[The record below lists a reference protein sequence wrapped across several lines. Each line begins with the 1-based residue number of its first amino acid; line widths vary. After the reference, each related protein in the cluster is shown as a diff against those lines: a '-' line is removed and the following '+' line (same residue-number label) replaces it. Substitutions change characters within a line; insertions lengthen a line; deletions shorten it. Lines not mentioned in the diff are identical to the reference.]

1 MNICIMA
8 QSKLLLFLLLCIT
21 IVLPGC
27 SYTDPKDVSVLK
39 TLKKQWK
46 NLLPTWK
53 NSDPCG
59 DRWEGITCDNS
70 RVTRLILFNMDIEGT
85 ISEDIGNLTQLWR
98 LDLSSNLRLGGTL
111 PVTLGNLVHLDSLK
125 LVNCSFFGEIP
136 DVLGN
141 LANLTYLALNSNKFT
156 GKIPP
161 SLGKLSKVTW
171 LDLADNQLSGPLPVS
186 ANDGWGLDQLLK
198 AKHFHLNQNYF
209 TGEIP
214 ESLFSANMDLRHL
227 LLDRN
232 QLKGSIPNSI
242 GLVQTL
248 TVIRLDNNRLTGS
261 VPSISN
267 LTKLDFLNLANN
279 SLTGPIPNLT
289 SLTNLNVLDLSN
301 NQFYPSEVPAWLSNL
316 QKLRTLIIE
325 SGQLY
330 GQVPQDLFSFPEL
343 QEVRLNN
350 NSLNSTFDMGNN
362 ITSSLHTVNL
372 ELNNI
377 ASVTF
382 SSSYKNNLMLKDNPV
397 CSIPHLSTTA
407 YCKDVF
413 EQKAAI
419 GTLNTCN
426 HPFSGFLVF
435 RAPYFSDASDHITKL
450 EQNLTNTLKAC
461 VPNNLSIQDYY
472 FDSNTYFWVQVKICP
487 ISQSYFNRT
496 EIINCFDLN
505 SQGYNPPRVYGPYY
519 FTASPYRSSSVG
531 KPYIIG
537 VAVGC
542 AVLAAM
548 LVLLGIYA
556 VWQKKRAQR
565 EKHRNDPFAS
575 WGSMGEESG
584 EAPKLSGA
592 KVFTYDELKI
602 STNNFKEINV
612 IGSGGYGKVYRGMLP
627 EKKLVAIKRS
637 KEGSMQGGLE
647 FKTEIELLSRVH
659 HKNLVGLVGFC
670 LEKGE
675 RMLVYEYICNGTLR
689 DCLSGAS
696 GIQLDWSKRLKIALD
711 SATGLAYLHDH
722 ANPPIIHRDVKS
734 TNILLDENLTAKV
747 ADFGLSLFVSDSEIG
762 HVTTHVKGTLGYLD
776 PEYYMTQQL
785 TGKSDVYSFGVV
797 MLELITAQPPISD
810 KMFIVKE
817 VRIALDK
824 QDKQYQGLKD
834 LIDPILINKNEIL
847 VGLDRF
853 LALALQCVEEESSKR
868 PMMNEI
874 AKEIEDIM
882 RIAGFKINS
891 GLGFQK
897 RFHPAQFYS
906 MDASTSS
913 SSRGNINSSDFR
925 YSGGFPSQ

>member
-1 MNICIMA
+1 MELKVTNYEC
-8 QSKLLLFLLLCIT
+8 LF
-21 IVLPGC
+21 
-27 SYTDPKDVSVLK
+27 KVSVLK

-46 NLLPTWK
+46 NLPPTWK

-70 RVTRLILFNMDIEGT
+70 RVTKLILFNMDIEGT

-98 LDLSSNLRLGGTL
+98 LDLSSNLKLGGTL

-141 LANLTYLALNSNKFT
+141 LPNLTYLALNSNKFT

-267 LTKLDFLNLANN
+267 LTKLDFL
-279 SLTGPIPNLT
+279 
-289 SLTNLNVLDLSN
+289 DLSN

-325 SGQLY
+325 FGQLY

-350 NSLNSTFDMGNN
+350 NSLNGTFDMGNN

-382 SSSYKNNLMLKDNPV
+382 SSSYKNNLMLKGNPV

-419 GTLNTCN
+419 GTLYTCN

-519 FTASPYRSSSVG
+519 FTASPYHSSSVG
-531 KPYIIG
+531 IIF
-537 VAVGC
+537 
-542 AVLAAM
+542 LYYTTESI
-548 LVLLGIYA
+548 LVLTSQ
-556 VWQKKRAQR
+556 VQ
-565 EKHRNDPFAS
+565 
-575 WGSMGEESG
+575 
-584 EAPKLSGA
+584 
-592 KVFTYDELKI
+592 
-602 STNNFKEINV
+602 
-612 IGSGGYGKVYRGMLP
+612 
-627 EKKLVAIKRS
+627 
-637 KEGSMQGGLE
+637 
-647 FKTEIELLSRVH
+647 
-659 HKNLVGLVGFC
+659 
-670 LEKGE
+670 
-675 RMLVYEYICNGTLR
+675 YICTTSQKNCQFFKCVIYNRANLFIDR
-689 DCLSGAS
+689 KAVHYWCSCWLCSPCCYAS
-696 GIQLDWSKRLKIALD
+696 FI
-711 SATGLAYLHDH
+711 
-722 ANPPIIHRDVKS
+722 
-734 TNILLDENLTAKV
+734 
-747 ADFGLSLFVSDSEIG
+747 
-762 HVTTHVKGTLGYLD
+762 GYLCS
-776 PEYYMTQQL
+776 L
-785 TGKSDVYSFGVV
+785 
-797 MLELITAQPPISD
+797 
-810 KMFIVKE
+810 
-817 VRIALDK
+817 
-824 QDKQYQGLKD
+824 
-834 LIDPILINKNEIL
+834 
-847 VGLDRF
+847 
-853 LALALQCVEEESSKR
+853 
-868 PMMNEI
+868 
-874 AKEIEDIM
+874 AKE
-882 RIAGFKINS
+882 
-891 GLGFQK
+891 
-897 RFHPAQFYS
+897 
-906 MDASTSS
+906 TSPE
-913 SSRGNINSSDFR
+913 RKT
-925 YSGGFPSQ
+925 